1 MKIGPSWPEDG
12 MRKWEVIVSR
22 TLRKT
27 GAVSL
32 FVDSPPAGPEVGQTI
47 LKWRRQFLDGVAAA
61 DDGSQ

>member
-1 MKIGPSWPEDG
+1 

-27 GAVSL
+27 DAVSL
-32 FVDSPPAGPEVGQTI
+32 FVDPSPAGLEVGQTI
-47 LKWRRQFLDGVAAA
+47 LKWHQQFLDGGVAA